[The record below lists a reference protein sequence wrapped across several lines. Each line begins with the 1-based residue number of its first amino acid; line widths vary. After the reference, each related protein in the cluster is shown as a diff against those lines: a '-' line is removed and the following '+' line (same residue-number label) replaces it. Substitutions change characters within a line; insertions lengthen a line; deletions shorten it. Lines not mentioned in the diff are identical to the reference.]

1 MTTARAPGARQRILG
16 RLRLTRH
23 AMAAALALSC
33 VVGLLTLGGSAADA
47 STPSITVY
55 SGQHEQTTQSLI
67 TAFEKK
73 TGINVTVRYDDEDTF
88 TDEILAEKSHPVAD
102 VFYTENSPPLEY
114 LQEKGMLARLNASTL
129 AKTPSTVQLGQGRLG
144 RGLGPGERA
153 HLQPEPDRQ
162 VPIADHGHGTGQ
174 PQVPRQAGYRPG

>member
-1 MTTARAPGARQRILG
+1 M
-16 RLRLTRH
+16 
-23 AMAAALALSC
+23 
-33 VVGLLTLGGSAADA
+33 
-47 STPSITVY
+47 Y

-73 TGINVTVRYDDEDTF
+73 TGINVSVRYDDEDTF

-114 LQEKGMLARLNASTL
+114 LQEKGVL
-129 AKTPSTVQLGQGRLG
+129 AKLNCLDAGQDAEHVQLGQGRLG

-153 HLQPEPDRQ
+153 HLQPEPDLQ
-162 VPIADHGHGTGQ
+162 VPVADHGPGTGQ
-174 PQVPRQAGYRPG
+174 PQVQRQAGYRPG

>member
-1 MTTARAPGARQRILG
+1 MTTPRPGAWAAARPP
-16 RLRLTRH
+16 RLTRH
-23 AMAAALALSC
+23 TVTAALALSC
-33 VVGLLTLGGSAADA
+33 VVGLLTLGAGAAGA
-47 STPSITVY
+47 STPTITVY
-55 SGQHEQTTQSLI
+55 SGQHQQTTQSLI

-114 LQEKGMLARLNASTL
+114 LQEKGVLAGLNDLDTGQDAER
-129 AKTPSTVQLGQGRLG
+129 VQLGQGRLG

-174 PQVPRQAGYRPG
+174 PQVPGQAGDRPG